1 MQDARARVRAVV
13 REALAAHPVRRLL
26 QSSWER
32 KRRGHAQD
40 GGGSSCQSDRS
51 CIQQQSFMISDLDNP
66 DTFVHFLVSTPKSTL
81 KLRSSAHSP
90 KYGIGAFYAMPLHFG
105 NSTCSE
111 DSGVMGLRY
120 DSKNLSLGASFV
132 PSLCTAGNKSF
143 PFEDLKNWDCG
154 ISYGVGSDSPLSPSL
169 NFSLELLR
177 STQLVASFYE
187 HQVVQRQVYS
197 VIPTEATKITNY
209 IDFGLELTTR
219 VGKDEPTDDAD
230 NSSFQIAANWQ
241 ANKNLLVKGKLG
253 PSKSSVALAFK
264 SWWKPSFT
272 FSFTVYLW
280 DAFLCAVLPSDNAYF
295 CIIYGELD
303 QKQQM
308 LQMIIRKLLMTSS
321 TPTLKPP
328 ATVRT
333 ARSGEGGDR
342 RYCGR
347 LVGRQTDE
355 LTGGWCCGC
364 AYGRGGR
371 DGATIRA
378 DKHHHG
384 RGPCS
389 LHGHGAGGAKRR
401 IPTGAGRLG
410 LHPLPRRQTP
420 ARGGASR
427 CLHII
432 MSDVDVPEQEALLE
446 SYRFALEIHHD

>member
-1 MQDARARVRAVV
+1 MGSSRSKPV
-13 REALAAHPVRRLL
+13 REQQPAAPPMPKQMPEPEPTPKPKPKKKHDPKVEVPPLIDPPPNAAGTRMLVPGYELWFGKPSLRALFDDYFNQAGSVNAGVMLKMVEDPHVNLTAAASPAGG
-26 QSSWER
+26 E
-32 KRRGHAQD
+32 AQLRW
-40 GGGSSCQSDRS
+40 Q
-51 CIQQQSFMISDLDNP
+51 SDLDNP
-66 DTFVHFLVSTPKSTL
+66 DTFVHFLVSIPKSTL

-177 STQLVASFYE
+177 STQLVASFYQ

-209 IDFGLELTTR
+209 IDFGLELATR
-219 VGKDEPTDDAD
+219 LGKDEPTDDAN

-272 FSFTVYLW
+272 FSFTAAN
-280 DAFLCAVLPSDNAYF
+280 DH
-295 CIIYGELD
+295 
-303 QKQQM
+303 
-308 LQMIIRKLLMTSS
+308 
-321 TPTLKPP
+321 LKG
-328 ATVRT
+328 TT
-333 ARSGEGGDR
+333 
-342 RYCGR
+342 
-347 LVGRQTDE
+347 
-355 LTGGWCCGC
+355 
-364 AYGRGGR
+364 AYGFGIHVDDLR
-371 DGATIRA
+371 DQGSETQ
-378 DKHHHG
+378 
-384 RGPCS
+384 
-389 LHGHGAGGAKRR
+389 L
-401 IPTGAGRLG
+401 
-410 LHPLPRRQTP
+410 Q
-420 ARGGASR
+420 
-427 CLHII
+427 
-432 MSDVDVPEQEALLE
+432 
-446 SYRFALEIHHD
+446 